1 MHRYTREFIK
11 YIKLERRYSAHT
23 VEAYQG
29 DLIQLE
35 TFLYGYFHSPDI
47 NWKLVNRRLLR
58 EYMGW
63 QAGSGLQRISI
74 ARKLAAIKVFFAFLT
89 RNNYIS
95 VNPAATIKTP
105 KYKREL
111 PEFLSIEL
119 MEKLMELPPR
129 NTFEGTRDH
138 AMLELFY
145 AAGIRRG
152 ELIAL
157 KLTDL
162 FFDENVIRVI
172 GKGEKERIVPIGAY
186 ARDSLHHYLKYRA
199 QLNTNVPEVFLLK
212 SGKPMYPMIVHRI
225 INKYLQKIADIKK
238 KSPHVL
244 RHSFATHLM
253 NQGADI
259 RAVKDLLGH
268 ANLSTTQI
276 YTHTSIDHLKSIY
289 ARAHPSGSSKS
300 PKKRRYE

>member
-11 YIKLERRYSAHT
+11 YIRLERRYSAHT

-35 TFLYGYFHSPDI
+35 TFLSGYFHSPDI
-47 NWKLVNRRLLR
+47 NWKLINRRLLR

-63 QAGSGLQRISI
+63 QAGAGLQRISI

-89 RNNYIS
+89 RNKYIS
-95 VNPAATIKTP
+95 INPAATIKTP

-111 PEFLSIEL
+111 PEFLSVEL
-119 MEKLMELPPR
+119 MEKLMELPPP
-129 NTFEGTRDH
+129 NTFDGARDR

-157 KLTDL
+157 KLEDI

-186 ARDSLHHYLKYRA
+186 AKNSLLTYLRYRNQKNMTKVA
-199 QLNTNVPEVFLLK
+199 EVFLLK
-212 SGKPMYPMIVHRI
+212 NGKPIYAMAVHRI
-225 INKYLQKIADIKK
+225 INKYLHKIADIKK

-289 ARAHPSGSSKS
+289 ARAHPGGSSK
-300 PKKRRYE
+300 PQNKEEV